1 MNIFASNNKGQFVIE
16 AVLIMTVTL
25 GFFMWGS
32 KKLRDDKFLA
42 NLIGGPWE
50 KVSGMIEAG
59 VWEPPSK
66 ARNLH
71 PNQIDRAVTVDP
83 NK

>member
-1 MNIFASNNKGQFVIE
+1 MKLSSPNNKGQFVIE
-16 AVLIMTVTL
+16 AVLLMTVTMFL
-25 GFFMWGS
+25 LTWGT

-42 NLIGGPWE
+42 NLISGPWE

-59 VWEPPSK
+59 VWESPTK
-66 ARNLH
+66 ARPLH
-71 PNQIDRAVTVDP
+71 PNQIARSVTVDP